1 MQLQIVTVTIASYSY
16 SLSYKSIA
24 ITVKFGG
31 IVVTGKSQLQRQ
43 H

>member
-1 MQLQIVTVTIASYSY
+1 MQLQIVTVTIASY

-31 IVVTGKSQLQRQ
+31 IVVTGKLQLQRKY
-43 H
+43 